1 MRVYSSTLA
10 ALSICLAGMLST
22 SVACAQNAQ
31 IREGIEVTN
40 QQLITALAKG
50 DAAAVAATY
59 TADAQMFPANS
70 DVVSG
75 RAAIQA
81 LWGEW
86 IKAGV
91 SKLTLEPV
99 EVEGMGD
106 TAYEVGKYTLPG
118 DDGKLLDAG
127 KYIVIWKRQQGAW
140 KLHRDIWTTNMPAP
154 EQK

>member
-1 MRVYSSTLA
+1 MRSYTAVLA
-10 ALSICLAGMLST
+10 ALCTAAMLST
-22 SVACAQNAQ
+22 TVVYAQQ
-31 IREGIEVTN
+31 EKIREGIEATN
-40 QQLITALAKG
+40 QRLISALAKG
-50 DAAAVAATY
+50 DAAGVAASY

-75 RAAIQA
+75 RAAIQN

-91 SKLTLEPV
+91 TKLTLEPV

-140 KLHRDIWTTNMPAP
+140 KLHRDIWTTNVPAP